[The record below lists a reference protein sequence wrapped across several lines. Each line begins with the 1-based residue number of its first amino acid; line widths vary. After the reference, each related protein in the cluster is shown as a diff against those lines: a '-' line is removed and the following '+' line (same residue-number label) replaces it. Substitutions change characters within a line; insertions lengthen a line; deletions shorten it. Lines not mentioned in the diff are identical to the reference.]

1 MNLSLRLPTALRSD
15 RGSSLFEMALLTPF
29 LLLLLLGVVDFGRA
43 YYLSSEVA
51 GAAHAGALYA
61 TENPFDNAGIDNAAI
76 GDAPNVPGLTANNI
90 NVSEGCECSDG
101 TGFSA
106 NCSSTPTTCSANVVS
121 KISVTVSA
129 VYTTLFPWPGVPR
142 SISLT
147 QTATMRTGA
156 GA

>member
-1 MNLSLRLPTALRSD
+1 MPLSLRLKTALRSD

-61 TENPFDNAGIDNAAI
+61 TANPFDSAGIDNAALA
-76 GDAPNVPGLTANNI
+76 DAPNVPGLTANNVH
-90 NVSEGCECSDG
+90 VSVGCECSDG

-106 NCSSTPTTCSANVVS
+106 NCSSSPTTCPANVVS
-121 KISVTVSA
+121 KVSVTVNATYS
-129 VYTTLFPWPGVPR
+129 TLFPWPGI
-142 SISLT
+142 SKNISLT
-147 QTATMRTGA
+147 QTATLRTGA
-156 GA
+156 

>member
-1 MNLSLRLPTALRSD
+1 MSLSLRLKTALRSD
-15 RGSSLFEMALLTPF
+15 RASSLFEMAFLTPF

-61 TENPFDNAGIDNAAI
+61 TADPFDNAGIDSAAL
-76 GDAPNVPGLTANNI
+76 GDAPNVPGLTANNVH
-90 NVSEGCECSDG
+90 VSVGCECSDG
-101 TGFSA
+101 TEFST

-121 KISVTVSA
+121 KVSVTVNA
-129 VYTTLFPWPGVPR
+129 TYTTLFPWPGMPR
-142 SISLT
+142 SILFT

-156 GA
+156 GV